1 MALVAASQGSNGSI
15 IAATSVDPDA
25 VVSLSTEDAL
35 AGVAVARCAARLT
48 PPTLF
53 VTSMQ
58 DAYGSTSATR
68 GFYRS
73 CPAKAKRLVVVA
85 GSAHGTALLAEP
97 AVAREVTTFLEQRDR

>member
-15 IAATSVDPDA
+15 IAATSVDA